1 METASWI
8 EEAKHAMNEE
18 LAAAEE
24 LSKWMRCQRSRRRQQ
39 RTNELVTAPPA
50 GTPRTISQAVQQGRG
65 PGSGAPLSPHSKSK
79 QVAWME
85 PWGAGTVG
93 AVAAAPG
100 VASAVRVSV
109 QDVPRFAPDDSH
121 SESMSFEPV
130 LDLGMRVLARF
141 LASEPKEK
149 RRKKAGANKWWRGT
163 IVAVHVGAGG
173 FTYDVEYDD
182 KVIEQGVHAR
192 FVQRLDEAEPIK
204 EPKEPAWPVEPMERA
219 KVHRY
224 DLAASTEHEQLPDF
238 GLQQVRISKVEA
250 EMAQARLLMRRS
262 SAPHVRLRA
271 LRSLERAMAARAAMA
286 EWV

>member
-39 RTNELVTAPPA
+39 RTNELVTAPA
-50 GTPRTISQAVQQGRG
+50 GTPRTISQALQQGRG
-65 PGSGAPLSPHSKSK
+65 PGSAPLSPHSKSK

>member
-1 METASWI
+1 
-8 EEAKHAMNEE
+8 MNEE

-39 RTNELVTAPPA
+39 RTNELVTPP
-50 GTPRTISQAVQQGRG
+50 GTPRTISLQAIQQGRG
-65 PGSGAPLSPHSKSK
+65 PGSAPLSPHSKSK

-100 VASAVRVSV
+100 VASAAPITALTAARGST
-109 QDVPRFAPDDSH
+109 QDVPRFAPYDSN

-149 RRKKAGANKWWRGT
+149 RRNKAGANKWWRGT
-163 IVAVHVGAGG
+163 IVAVGAGG

-224 DLAASTEHEQLPDF
+224 DLAASTEHGQLPDF
-238 GLQQVRISKVEA
+238 GLEQVRISKVEA

-262 SAPHVRLRA
+262 SAPHVRLRT
-271 LRSLERAMAARAAMA
+271 LRSLERAMAGRARNGDGT
-286 EWV
+286 E